1 MALTIRRADDDDA
14 PAIVDIFNEA
24 IATRVA
30 VAYLR
35 AVTVAE
41 RRPWF
46 DEHRVA
52 RHPLYV
58 ACDSGEIVGWFS
70 IGIFE
75 NRPAYDA
82 TAEVSLYVA
91 RASQGGG
98 VGHHLMA
105 HALAEA
111 PTFGIEAFVARI
123 WHTNARSIG
132 FFEREG
138 FEFRGSL
145 PAVARIDGETRDL
158 LYYIRR
164 TSR

>member
-1 MALTIRRADDDDA
+1 MALTIRRAVDGDA
-14 PAIVDIFNEA
+14 PAVVEIFNEA
-24 IATRVA
+24 IATRIA
-30 VAYLR
+30 VAYFR

-41 RRPWF
+41 RQAWF
-46 DEHRVA
+46 DEHRVV

-58 ACDSGEIVGWFS
+58 ACDGGEIVGWFS
-70 IGIFE
+70 VGIFE
-75 NRPAYDA
+75 NRPAYNA

-91 RASQGGG
+91 RAWHGGG

-105 HALAEA
+105 HALDEA
-111 PTFGIEAFVARI
+111 RALGIETFVARI
-123 WHTNARSIG
+123 WHTNARSIA

-138 FEFRGSL
+138 FEFRGCL

-158 LYYIRR
+158 LYYMRR